1 MSTPEALLQERRE
14 RLEKTI
20 RLEKTDRTPVI
31 LMADTFMARTIGLKA
46 AELCKGVDASSTVM
60 SEGAAAVGHGLD
72 GVNGAFASAPFFPL
86 QFMSRIQLPGRELPE
101 DSVWQLDE
109 RELMTHEDYDAILD
123 KGWSAFY
130 GPYVRDRL
138 GIDLPALMKD
148 TANAPKAL
156 EKFHSKGFLV
166 YQKLVTITV
175 NESLSGGR
183 SMSKFNRDLF
193 TMPDKVEAVLDIVLK
208 DSLELLGRQIQG
220 SPNPSPVVSISP
232 ARGASE
238 FFSPKLWERFVF
250 KYLKAAAD
258 FITERGYIC
267 NIHCDSNWERDLD
280 YFRVFKPGT
289 VVFESDSG
297 TNMAKLREKLGGHLA
312 IKGDVPANLLVLGT
326 PEQVHSYCRDLID
339 ASDGRGLI
347 LSCGCSCPQNAKLEN
362 VRAMISAA
370 TGE

>member
-1 MSTPEALLQERRE
+1 MSSPEALLLERRD
-14 RLEKTI
+14 RLVKTI

-31 LMADTFMARTIGLKA
+31 LMADTFMARTLGLKA
-46 AELCKGVDASSTVM
+46 AELCKGVDASSTIM
-60 SEGAAAVGHGLD
+60 SEGAAAIGGLD

-86 QFMSRIQLPGRELPE
+86 QFMTRIQLPGRDLAE

-109 RELMTHEDYDAILD
+109 RELMTHEDYDTILD
-123 KGWSAFY
+123 KGWNAFF

-138 GIDLPALMKD
+138 GIDLPALMQD
-148 TANAPKAL
+148 TAKAPQAL
-156 EKFHSKGFLV
+156 EKFHSKGLLV
-166 YQKLVTITV
+166 YQKLVAITV

-183 SMSKFNRDLF
+183 SMPKFMRDLF
-193 TMPDKVEAVLDIVLK
+193 TMPDKVEAVLDLILK
-208 DSLELLGRQIQG
+208 DSLDLLGRQMQG

-238 FFSPKLWERFVF
+238 FFSPRLWERFVF
-250 KYLKAAAD
+250 KYIKAVVD

-280 YFRVFKPGT
+280 YFREFKPGT
-289 VVFESDSG
+289 VVFESDAG
-297 TNMAKLREKLGGHLA
+297 TKMSKIREKLGDRLA
-312 IKGDVPANLLVLGT
+312 IKGDVPANLMVLGT
-326 PEQVHSYCRDLID
+326 PEQVHAYCRELIE

-347 LSCGCSCPQNAKLEN
+347 LGCGCSCPQNAKLEN

-370 TGE
+370 TGQ